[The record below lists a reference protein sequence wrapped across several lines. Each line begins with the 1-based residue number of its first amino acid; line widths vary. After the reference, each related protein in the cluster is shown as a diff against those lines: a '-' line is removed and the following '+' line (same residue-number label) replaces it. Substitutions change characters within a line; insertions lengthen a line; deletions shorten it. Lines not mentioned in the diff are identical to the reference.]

1 MQRARELPPAVRG
14 AAESEGVEAGREE
27 REGRRAQRWRGC
39 VGTSYGGE
47 VREEDHLHRW
57 WGKEREATL
66 AGTLLG
72 QPAAVLSFQSLP
84 TVLAN
89 LRGKGKNQPG
99 PRTAHAPALHN
110 RAFGWLLDRPS

>member
-14 AAESEGVEAGREE
+14 AAESDGVEAGREE
-27 REGRRAQRWRGC
+27 REGRRVQLWRGC
-39 VGTSYGGE
+39 VGTSYSGE
-47 VREEDHLHRW
+47 VREDHLHRW
-57 WGKEREATL
+57 WRKEREAAL

-89 LRGKGKNQPG
+89 LRGKGKKQPG
-99 PRTAHAPALHN
+99 PRTAHTPALHN
-110 RAFGWLLDRPS
+110 RAFHRLLDRPS